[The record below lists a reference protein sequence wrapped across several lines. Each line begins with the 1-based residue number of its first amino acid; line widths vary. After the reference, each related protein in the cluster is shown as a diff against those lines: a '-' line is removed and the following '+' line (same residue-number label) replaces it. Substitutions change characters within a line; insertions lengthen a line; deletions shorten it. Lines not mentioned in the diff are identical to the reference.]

1 MRYKNPLSV
10 LEDIFVLRDQL
21 KLEKVQ
27 TRLHQST
34 LSAAE
39 RTTVSSRA
47 KSCKRS
53 DLFPKI
59 KEGGILQN
67 QKSNKRMGLVDFTAK
82 ETTRDYVA
90 LHAQI
95 GYLDIRLAQ
104 QKVEMN
110 RLAEEARE
118 GEVRV
123 SREKKIF
130 EENKIEFLKSLEQS
144 KNDRLQAEKEAQDEE
159 LKKQHTDDQLKMMKT
174 EQAKTENDIYELEE
188 NLKQCDNLKKF
199 LSVMSPPEWESEAEN
214 HKLFVDDPEKVT
226 ELLMFLE
233 RDVERAY
240 NVAEKD
246 TTEEHMDNQKKYMQK
261 EMDRFIQ
268 ETEHTT
274 EAVEE
279 EKKRVANL
287 KLQIKFYS
295 SEKNKSREKKQER
308 IDEKVREVLECIGT
322 ECSNLST
329 LNRLAHLE
337 SHLIER
343 LEKQEELPEGTFL
356 KAQKAYKKEKGLRQQ
371 AEKLMEV
378 EKKREVWRKKILE
391 RALAEIKRPT
401 GKKEMTRSYL
411 PVNKKRA
418 ELLEPLH
425 NMGEDDIFF

>member
-1 MRYKNPLSV
+1 MRNKNSLNV

-21 KLEKVQ
+21 NLEKMQ
-27 TRLHQST
+27 MRLHQST
-34 LSAAE
+34 LSVAE

-59 KEGGILQN
+59 KAGGILQN
-67 QKSNKRMGLVDFTAK
+67 QKSSKLTGLVETA
-82 ETTRDYVA
+82 RDYVA
-90 LHAQI
+90 LHTQI
-95 GYLDIRLAQ
+95 GYLDIRLTQ
-104 QKVEMN
+104 QKVEMR

-118 GEVRV
+118 SKERV

-130 EENKIEFLKSLEQS
+130 EVNKIEFLKSLEQS

-159 LKKQHTDDQLKMMKT
+159 LKKQQTDDHLKMMKT
-174 EQAKTENDIYELEE
+174 EQAKFENDIYELQE

-199 LSVMSPPEWESEAEN
+199 LTVMSPPEWGSEAEY

-240 NVAEKD
+240 YVAEKD
-246 TTEEHMDNQKKYMQK
+246 TNEEHMDNQKKDMQK
-261 EMDRFIQ
+261 EMGRFLQ
-268 ETEHTT
+268 EIERTT
-274 EAVEE
+274 KAVEE
-279 EKKRVANL
+279 ERKRVSDL

-295 SEKNKSREKKQER
+295 SEKNKSRERMQER
-308 IDEKVREVLECIGT
+308 IDEKVRQVLECIGT
-322 ECSNLST
+322 ESCNLST

-343 LEKQEELPEGTFL
+343 LDKQEELPEGTFL
-356 KAQKAYKKEKGLRQQ
+356 KAQKVFKKEKTLRQQ
-371 AEKLMEV
+371 EEKLIAV

-391 RALAEIKRPT
+391 RALSEIKRPT

-418 ELLEPLH
+418 ELLEALH
-425 NMGEDDIFF
+425 YMGEDDMFF